1 MTLAAEPD
9 GGGGYRLSGEK
20 LWISNAPE
28 ADIYTVFARA
38 PEGITAFAVPGGS
51 DGLSGEPR
59 QMLAEHAIGSLS
71 FDSVPVPAGNV
82 LGEPGAGFKV
92 AMRTLDLFRPSVGAF
107 AIGMAGAALSIAVD
121 YTRTRETFGKPLSR
135 HQAVAHR
142 LADISAR
149 VAAARLLV
157 HQAAA
162 AHDAGMSD
170 PALAAIREA
179 GRDRGRAGGGRRGG
193 PVPRRQ
199 RPRGGSPARAP
210 VPARPRPPD
219 LRGRIGDPARDHR
232 PPHVRLATRGFL
244 MDYGVFL
251 PVSGAA
257 ATGDGLKHAA
267 ATAERLGFTTVWAA
281 DRIIIPWEIETSY
294 AYSWSDSFIVPPEK
308 PFLDAMTALAFL
320 AGATDRIRLGI
331 SVLVGPYR
339 DPIHFSKIA
348 ATISRLSEERFI
360 LGYGI
365 GWMEEE
371 FEALGR
377 GELFHQRGRVGD
389 EQLAV
394 ARNLFEEDHC
404 SFAGDFYS
412 YEDIAFYPKG
422 SVPIWCG
429 GESAAAQRRA
439 GRFGD
444 AWFPYFARI
453 TPEEL
458 RSRYET
464 VLRAAGEAGRD
475 RTKLSLNCCLS
486 VEVTEDAVEQQ
497 PDMLRGDVDQV
508 IEAIGRFEDAGVEHL
523 ALQFIV
529 GRYPERLRQM
539 EALMPELTR

>member
-1 MTLAAEPD
+1 
-9 GGGGYRLSGEK
+9 
-20 LWISNAPE
+20 
-28 ADIYTVFARA
+28 
-38 PEGITAFAVPGGS
+38 
-51 DGLSGEPR
+51 
-59 QMLAEHAIGSLS
+59 
-71 FDSVPVPAGNV
+71 
-82 LGEPGAGFKV
+82 
-92 AMRTLDLFRPSVGAF
+92 
-107 AIGMAGAALSIAVD
+107 
-121 YTRTRETFGKPLSR
+121 
-135 HQAVAHR
+135 
-142 LADISAR
+142 
-149 VAAARLLV
+149 
-157 HQAAA
+157 
-162 AHDAGMSD
+162 
-170 PALAAIREA
+170 
-179 GRDRGRAGGGRRGG
+179 
-193 PVPRRQ
+193 
-199 RPRGGSPARAP
+199 
-210 VPARPRPPD
+210 
-219 LRGRIGDPARDHR
+219 
-232 PPHVRLATRGFL
+232 

-257 ATGDGLKHAA
+257 ATGDGLKHATE
-267 ATAERLGFTTVWAA
+267 TAEGLGFTTVWAA

-348 ATISRLSEERFI
+348 ATISQLSEGRFI

-394 ARNLFEEDHC
+394 ARNLFTEDHC

-439 GRFGD
+439 GRLGD

-464 VLRAAGEAGRD
+464 VLRAATEAGRD
-475 RTKLSLNCCLS
+475 RSTLSLNCCLS
-486 VEVTEDAVEQQ
+486 VEVTEHAVEQQ

-508 IEAIGRFEDAGVEHL
+508 VEAIGRFEDVGVEHL

-529 GRYPERLRQM
+529 GRYPERLQQM